1 MIKRSVRRIFAYV
14 QLLKTVLA
22 MMRFKSGEC
31 DLINRTIDQF
41 NNVDDYL
48 NEKDWSGKRRCE
60 NFAELKTILR
70 YNSDLKNQ
78 NVIMIKHGKRMFSW
92 LQKCYSTLSFNAVST
107 VRLGMDGTCLPEIAC
122 KFLLSCY
129 AFACVALV
137 AVVVGVQC
145 AVYEQQDVFTGK
157 TDKQRANIWMKIDVE
172 YVIIMS
178 QYGIVKLKLFFQTRL
193 RDEF

>member
-1 MIKRSVRRIFAYV
+1 MKRTGQVPR
-14 QLLKTVLA
+14 LLHKFVLYNYDNFETVISRMFHFL
-22 MMRFKSGEC
+22 
-31 DLINRTIDQF
+31 
-41 NNVDDYL
+41 
-48 NEKDWSGKRRCE
+48 GKRRCE

-92 LQKCYSTLSFNAVST
+92 L
-107 VRLGMDGTCLPEIAC
+107 RMDGTCLPEIAC
-122 KFLLSCY
+122 NFLLSCY